1 MSWRRI
7 RTVVRRHLH
16 VMWRSPHRFFD
27 ISVWP
32 LLDVLLWGTL
42 GTFIASESSSSRA
55 GGVYLLAGITMFHV
69 LYQTQIALA
78 TGFMEETTWSRNL
91 LNILTTPVTEGEYLT
106 GIGLLGLL
114 KLAVALF
121 TLAIS
126 ALVFFGFRLG
136 GIGWGLV
143 PIAGVLLVCGW
154 AIGFFVIGLILRY
167 GSSAEVLAWGIQ
179 FVLMALSGVFNPVD
193 AIPGVL
199 RPIARNLPT
208 THAFTALRALVAGQP
223 LPWRE
228 IGVGAVGAL
237 VLVVAST
244 TYTKRMLQ
252 VFRQRGFVTRFS

>member
-91 LNILTTPVTEGEYLT
+91 LNILTTQVTEGEYLT

-143 PIAGVLLVCGW
+143 PIAACCSCAAG
-154 AIGFFVIGLILRY
+154 RS
-167 GSSAEVLAWGIQ
+167 GSSSSA
-179 FVLMALSGVFNPVD
+179 
-193 AIPGVL
+193 
-199 RPIARNLPT
+199 
-208 THAFTALRALVAGQP
+208 
-223 LPWRE
+223 
-228 IGVGAVGAL
+228 
-237 VLVVAST
+237 
-244 TYTKRMLQ
+244 
-252 VFRQRGFVTRFS
+252 